1 MRKADSKKGFVF
13 KQYQAPFQTPF
24 DKLFEIFTELLTH
37 TSGDFD
43 EAVEWLRELDREF
56 KLTTPEY
63 TVDDFIAEL
72 KEKGYIQ
79 ERLDFKGQ
87 GGVDITSKMEKAL
100 RQNALVQIF
109 GNMHKGK
116 SGNHKTK
123 HQGQSEQDAGDFR
136 SYQYGDSL
144 EKISVTESLKNAQVN
159 HGIGDFSLSEAD
171 LVVEDTQ
178 FKSQMSTV
186 LMIDI
191 SHSMILYGEDRI
203 TPAKKVAMALS
214 ELILTRYPKDSLDV
228 IVFGN
233 DAWPIEIKDLPYLQ
247 VGPFHTNT
255 VAGLQLAM
263 DILRRKRHANKQI
276 FMITDGKPSCLRMS
290 DGTYYKNPMGL
301 DPFITSKCYSMAAQA
316 RKVNIPITTFMI
328 TSDPYL
334 QEFVDKFTASNLG
347 KAYYTG
353 LGNLGEMI
361 FEDYQDNRKKRIR

>member
-1 MRKADSKKGFVF
+1 MKNAERNKGFVF
-13 KQYQAPFQTPF
+13 KQYEEPFQTPF
-24 DKLFEIFTELLTH
+24 DKLFDIFMELITH

-43 EAVEWLRELDREF
+43 EAIDWLRQLDREF
-56 KLTTPEY
+56 KLTTPDY
-63 TVDDFIAEL
+63 TIDDFIEDL
-72 KEKGYIQ
+72 KNKGYIK
-79 ERLDFKGQ
+79 ERLQPDGS
-87 GGVDITSKMEKAL
+87 GGVDISSKLEKAL
-100 RQNALVQIF
+100 RQSALEQIF
-109 GNMHKGK
+109 GKMRKGNA
-116 SGNHKTK
+116 GNHKTK
-123 HQGQSEQDAGDFR
+123 HSGRSDESTGDLR
-136 SYQYGDSL
+136 SYQYGDNL
-144 EKISVTESLKNAQVN
+144 DKIAMTESLKNAQVN
-159 HGIGDFSLSEAD
+159 HGLGDFSLSEND

-233 DAWPIEIKDLPYLQ
+233 DAWPIAIHDLPYLQ

-255 VAGLQLAM
+255 VAGVQLAL

-276 FMITDGKPSCLRMS
+276 FMITDGKPSCLNMP
-290 DGTYYKNPMGL
+290 DGSYYKNPMGL

-316 RKVNIPITTFMI
+316 RKLGIPITTFMI

-334 QEFVDKFTASNLG
+334 QEFVDEFTASNRG

-361 FEDYQDNRKKRIR
+361 FADYEDNRKKRIR